1 MVHKKRVSL
10 IGRIQLP
17 FERELVRIHE
27 GFPRTT
33 LHLPCSLLFSTEY
46 MLQFFFFREILPS
59 VWWDETIWPKLCGP
73 SHPYAI
79 CNLHSFEKALHYIL
93 QHGSFSAFQF
103 VPRMFSEVVV
113 GALCRPFEFF
123 STPTLPHNVFI
134 DFTFRIKA
142 FITIV
147 CLKMCS

>member
-46 MLQFFFFREILPS
+46 MLQFFFSGKFSLLYDEMRLYGQSFVDHHTHMPYVTSILLRRLFTTFCNTARFRRSSSSQECLVRLWS
-59 VWWDETIWPKLCGP
+59 GLCAGLL
-73 SHPYAI
+73 SSS
-79 CNLHSFEKALHYIL
+79 LHQHYHTMSL
-93 QHGSFSAFQF
+93 
-103 VPRMFSEVVV
+103 
-113 GALCRPFEFF
+113 
-123 STPTLPHNVFI
+123 
-134 DFTFRIKA
+134 
-142 FITIV
+142 
-147 CLKMCS
+147 